1 MSSPEQQSVSGIT
14 VDVDHNPYLA
24 EGAGTV
30 DAIVSIAARDGAPAG
45 PAGEPERVEA
55 IVIDCSTSML
65 SPAGK
70 FDAAKR
76 ATEAAINELVD
87 GTHFTI
93 IAGTAKATPVYPA
106 EGLAVRASAATRAAA
121 VRAVDALRPNGGTAM
136 GTWLA
141 YVRGVVTQHPGA
153 LTHAIL
159 LTDGKD
165 EHETPE
171 ELGEEIG
178 LSEGEFT
185 CDCRGVGTDWEVEE
199 LRAISSAL
207 LGTVDIVADPA
218 DLADDFAAMMR
229 ASMAKSIPDLILR
242 VWTPKGASVEF
253 VKQVAPTVEDLS
265 HRRVES
271 GPQSGEYPLGS
282 WGAEDRD
289 YHIQVDVEPAAAGR
303 EKLAARVSVVA
314 GDQVVG
320 EGLVKAVWTADTAL
334 SARISRRVA
343 HYTGQAE
350 LAQAVQDGL
359 SARKSGD
366 VATATAKLHRAM
378 ELAVESGN
386 DGTAKLLRGV
396 IEVDERTGTAR
407 LRREVAAAD
416 EMALDARSTRT
427 ARVRKET

>member
-1 MSSPEQQSVSGIT
+1 MSSAEQQGIS

-24 EGAGTV
+24 EGTGTV
-30 DAIVSIAARDGAPAG
+30 DAIVSITAGNDSSATAATPD
-45 PAGEPERVEA
+45 RVEA
-55 IVIDCSTSML
+55 IIIDCSTSMQ
-65 SPAGK
+65 SPFEK
-70 FDAAKR
+70 FEAAKR
-76 ATEAAINELVD
+76 ATTAAIDELVD
-87 GTHFTI
+87 GTYFTI
-93 IAGTAKATPVYPA
+93 IAGTEKATRVYPD
-106 EGLAVRASAATRAAA
+106 EGRSARASAATKAAA
-121 VRAVDALRPNGGTAM
+121 KRAVDGLRPNGGTAM

-141 YVRGVVTQHPGA
+141 HVRGIVEQHPGA

-185 CDCRGVGTDWEVEE
+185 CDCRGVGTNWHVEE
-199 LRAISSAL
+199 LRSISSAL
-207 LGTVDIVADPA
+207 LGTVDIVADPK

-229 ASMAKSIPDLILR
+229 TSMSKSIADLTLR
-242 VWTPKGASVEF
+242 LWTPAGAHVEF
-253 VKQVAPTVEDLS
+253 VKQVAPTVEDLT
-265 HRRVES
+265 HRRVDS
-271 GPQSGEYPLGS
+271 GNQSGEYPLGS

-289 YHIQVDVEPAAAGR
+289 YHIQVEVEPAAAGR

-314 GDQVVG
+314 GDQVLG

-334 SARISRRVA
+334 SAQISRRVA

-350 LAQAVQDGL
+350 LAQAVQEGL
-359 SARKSGD
+359 SARKNGD
-366 VATATAKLHRAM
+366 IKTATAKLQRAM
-378 ELAVESGN
+378 ELAVKSGN
-386 DGTAKLLRGV
+386 IGTAKLLKGV
-396 IEVDERTGTAR
+396 VEVDEKTGTVR
-407 LRREVAAAD
+407 LRREIAAAD